1 MRIVFMGTP
10 QFAVDSL
17 EKLVEKGHQ
26 VVAVVT
32 QPDKP
37 QGRGKRLAPPPIKA
51 KALELN
57 LTVYQPQ
64 RINEPGFIEI
74 LKELQPEVIVVVAF
88 GQILPQE
95 ILGLPPL
102 GCINVH
108 ASLLPKYRGAAPIH
122 WAIINGE
129 EETGV
134 TTMLMDEGLDTGPML
149 LKESIRINET
159 MTMGLLHDQLAQ
171 LGANLLV
178 ETLEKLSRGQL
189 KPEAQNDALSSYAPL
204 LTKEHEKINWQD
216 RKDNIHNLVRG
227 MNPWP
232 GAYTLLKGARL
243 KIWETTLEKCPGGE
257 QGKAG
262 EIIKVTQG
270 GVWVQT
276 GDHPLLL
283 TKVQPAGKKVMSA
296 VSFANGY
303 GIIPGQYLGEE
314 NE

>member
-1 MRIVFMGTP
+1 MGTP
-10 QFAVDSL
+10 QFAVNSL
-17 EKLVEKGHQ
+17 EMLIEKGHQ

-37 QGRGKRLAPPPIKA
+37 QGRGKKLAPPPIKA
-51 KALELN
+51 KALEFN

-64 RINEPGFIEI
+64 RIKEPGFIEI
-74 LKELQPEVIVVVAF
+74 LKNLQPEVIVVVAF

-95 ILGLPPL
+95 ILELPPL

-159 MTMGLLHDQLAQ
+159 MTMGHLHDQLAQ

-178 ETLEKLSRGQL
+178 ETLDKLSRGQL

-216 RKDNIHNLVRG
+216 RKDDIHNLVRG

-232 GAYTLLKGARL
+232 GAYTLFKGARL
-243 KIWETTLEKCPGGE
+243 KIWETTLEKYPGGE

-262 EIIKVTQG
+262 EILKVTQG
-270 GVWVQT
+270 GLWVQA
-276 GDHPLLL
+276 GDHPLLI
-283 TKVQPAGKKVMSA
+283 TKVQPAGKKLMPA